1 MLLAHKDTT
10 EHDND
15 LAMVCYLCTIYEQEK
30 ADGQDTIFDKAADME
45 ELLERYTALKF
56 YLRRIDFGV
65 MEDMESFYWFLSQ
78 NQVSSYELLRV
89 ADFCAVHKEK
99 VLRVIGG
106 DVEES
111 SRTTEHDGGAA
122 VGSAER
128 RVIRF
133 AGEEAVESG
142 AAVRSA
148 EQEPAGSGAVTDGVP
163 DAAAVGSAGEETVE
177 SGAPD
182 AAAERSAVDRRQFCF
197 ILCTNDPVYAAECI
211 YYINRLNVPEGMEI
225 DVLTVEDARSMTA
238 GYNEAMAC
246 SQAKYKVYL
255 HHDTFIINPNFIR
268 DCLDI
273 FEKNPQIGMIGN
285 VGVGTM
291 PASGVMW
298 DADRYGMLYEQ
309 HIYETELL
317 ANAISASL
325 EYMEVDAVD
334 GFLMVTQYDI
344 PWREDLF
351 DKWDFY
357 DCSQSMEFIR
367 RGYRVVVPGMKE
379 PWCVHDC
386 GFIDLKNYDSEREKF
401 IREYLTGRR

>member
-1 MLLAHKDTT
+1 MNRQQLKQQVDSLLKAGDHGEIKSLLLADKDTT

-30 ADGQDTIFDKAADME
+30 AAGQRTIFDKSADMQ

-65 MEDMESFYWFLSQ
+65 VDDMEMFYQFLTQ

-89 ADFCAVHKEK
+89 IDFSVVHKDK
-99 VLRVIGG
+99 VLQVIGG
-106 DVEES
+106 GLTAAENDGAA
-111 SRTTEHDGGAA
+111 DGGIRNEDD
-122 VGSAER
+122 GYCMLDGGISGINEER
-128 RVIRF
+128 
-133 AGEEAVESG
+133 
-142 AAVRSA
+142 
-148 EQEPAGSGAVTDGVP
+148 QE
-163 DAAAVGSAGEETVE
+163 
-177 SGAPD
+177 
-182 AAAERSAVDRRQFCF
+182 FCF
-197 ILCTNDPVYAAECI
+197 IICTNDPVYAQECI
-211 YYINRLNVPEGMEI
+211 YYINHLTVPEKIEI
-225 DVLTVEDARSMTA
+225 DILTVEEAKSLA
-238 GYNEAMAC
+238 SGYNEAMQC

-255 HHDTFIINPNFIR
+255 HHDTFIINPHFIQ

-273 FEKNPQIGMIGN
+273 FARDPQIGMLGN
-285 VGVGTM
+285 VGVKAM
-291 PASGVMW
+291 PSSGVMW

-317 ANAISASL
+317 ANGIDSESAYL
-325 EYMEVDAVD
+325 EVEAVD

-367 RGYRVVVPGMKE
+367 QGYKVVVPNMKQ

-386 GFIDLKNYDSEREKF
+386 GFINLKNYDVEKEKF
-401 IREYLTGRR
+401 IREYLAGRN

>member
-1 MLLAHKDTT
+1 MHENQGTKLQRQERQVTDMDALQLKKQINELLKNRKFDNIKKILLSHKNIT

-30 ADGQDTIFDKAADME
+30 AAGQETLFSKVSDIE
-45 ELLERYTALKF
+45 ELLGRYTLLKF

-65 MEDMESFYWFLSQ
+65 MDEIGMFYKFLSQ

-89 ADFCAVHKEK
+89 MDFSVVHRER
-99 VLRVIGG
+99 VLQVMN
-106 DVEES
+106 
-111 SRTTEHDGGAA
+111 GGAQ
-122 VGSAER
+122 S
-128 RVIRF
+128 
-133 AGEEAVESG
+133 
-142 AAVRSA
+142 
-148 EQEPAGSGAVTDGVP
+148 GVP
-163 DAAAVGSAGEETVE
+163 DADSVKDAE
-177 SGAPD
+177 SRQEATGRNR
-182 AAAERSAVDRRQFCF
+182 AERGDEEEPGRSMDDSARDIGLHTVCF
-197 ILCTNDPVYAAECI
+197 ILCTNHPEYARECI
-211 YYINRLNVPEGMEI
+211 YYIQHLNVPEGFQTEI
-225 DVLTVEDARSMTA
+225 LTVEEAASLAA
-238 GYNEAMAC
+238 GYNEAMQC

-255 HHDTFIINPNFIR
+255 HHDTFIVNSDFIK

-273 FEKNPQIGMIGN
+273 FQENPQIGMLGN
-285 VGVGTM
+285 VGVKKM

-317 ANAISASL
+317 SNAFDSSL
-325 EYMEVDAVD
+325 AYLEVDAID
-334 GFLMVTQYDI
+334 GFIMVTQYDL

-367 RGYRVVVPGMKE
+367 HGYRVVVPNMKE

-386 GFIDLKNYDSEREKF
+386 GFINLDNYDSERKKF
-401 IREYLTGRR
+401 VAEYM

>member
-1 MLLAHKDTT
+1 MGRQQLKQQVDSLLKTGNHGEIKSLLLADKDTT

-30 ADGQDTIFDKAADME
+30 AGGQRTIFDKTADMQ

-65 MEDMESFYWFLSQ
+65 VDDMEMFYQFLTQ

-89 ADFCAVHKEK
+89 IDFSVVHKDK
-99 VLRVIGG
+99 VLQVIGG
-106 DVEES
+106 GLTAAENDGADVGNGRAIKDGSVDVEGEA
-111 SRTTEHDGGAA
+111 DGGIRTEDH
-122 VGSAER
+122 GYGMFEGEISGKDEER
-128 RVIRF
+128 
-133 AGEEAVESG
+133 
-142 AAVRSA
+142 
-148 EQEPAGSGAVTDGVP
+148 QE
-163 DAAAVGSAGEETVE
+163 
-177 SGAPD
+177 
-182 AAAERSAVDRRQFCF
+182 FCF
-197 ILCTNDPVYAAECI
+197 IICTNDPVYAQECI
-211 YYINRLNVPEGMEI
+211 YYINHLIVPEKIEI
-225 DVLTVEDARSMTA
+225 DILTVEEAKSLA
-238 GYNEAMAC
+238 SGYNEAMQC

-255 HHDTFIINPNFIR
+255 HHDTFIINPNFIQ

-273 FEKNPQIGMIGN
+273 FARDPQIGMLGN
-285 VGVGTM
+285 VGVRSM
-291 PASGVMW
+291 PSSGVMW

-317 ANAISASL
+317 ANGIDSESSYLEVEAI
-325 EYMEVDAVD
+325 D

-367 RGYRVVVPGMKE
+367 QGYKVVVPNMKQ

-386 GFIDLKNYDSEREKF
+386 GFINLKNYDVEKEKF
-401 IREYLTGRR
+401 IREYLAGRN